1 MKNNNFLKVLEDF
14 EKKFNVIKVF
24 KFKNTTAWVNIKNF
38 LYTKSLNDVI
48 ELATNNKKSFLNL
61 NGLKLI
67 LLSIFNYFKY
77 IFKRE
82 ERVLYVGA
90 GSGLFEYENN
100 ILDSYLPEELEN
112 EKLIYMLSAEYPDKL
127 MKYKKY
133 LKKHNIIIFSFLI
146 APLKMIITKLIYP
159 FINVKIENSFFDIL
173 SDNDNPI
180 TQKEINYIYS
190 KFIVSY
196 YLYKIFL
203 IFFKIQKAY
212 IVSSY
217 SNTELISILKEK
229 GIEVIE
235 LQHGIIGS
243 VHRGYNYA
251 ITDVLLPTPDKVFVY
266 DNFWKEEL
274 IKAGYYDENQIK
286 VTGRLKYELIKK
298 DITIYENRYIVFTG
312 QGGFYKEIKE
322 LFKNSQSFLEKN
334 GIKLIY
340 LPHPNE
346 ANKDIDTLVNN
357 LNNNLII
364 LREKQFTTEQ
374 YIYNSLAH
382 ISVYSSCHFDAVY
395 YKNKTYVF
403 DIMND
408 NPMNYYISNF
418 KEEFQVIQNIVE
430 VEIC

>member
-1 MKNNNFLKVLEDF
+1 LKNDNFLKVLEDF

-24 KFKNTTAWVNIKNF
+24 KFKNTTAWINIKNF

-173 SDNDNPI
+173 SDNGNPI

-229 GIEVIE
+229 GIEVVE
-235 LQHGIIGS
+235 LQHGVIGS

-251 ITDVLLPTPDKVFVY
+251 IRDVLLPTPDKVFVY

-274 IKAGYYDENQIK
+274 IKAGYYDKNQIK
-286 VTGRLKYELIKK
+286 VTGRLKYELIRK

-418 KEEFQVIQNIVE
+418 KEEFQVIQNIIE

>member
-1 MKNNNFLKVLEDF
+1 LKNNFLDILKTLEKDH
-14 EKKFNVIKVF
+14 NVIKIF
-24 KFKNTTAWVNIKNF
+24 KFKNTTAWIDIKNY
-38 LYTKSLNDVI
+38 LYIKSLNGVI

-61 NGLKLI
+61 NGFKLI

-82 ERVLYVGA
+82 ERILYVGA
-90 GSGLFEYENN
+90 GSGLFEYENSV
-100 ILDSYLPEELEN
+100 LDSYLPKELEN

-146 APLKMIITKLIYP
+146 APLKIIFTKLIYP
-159 FINVKIENSFFDIL
+159 FINVKIENSFFNIL
-173 SDNDNPI
+173 SKSGNL
-180 TQKEINYIYS
+180 TAQKEINYIYS

-212 IVSSY
+212 VVSSY
-217 SNTELISILKEK
+217 SNTELISILKER

-235 LQHGIIGS
+235 VQHGVIGS

-251 ITDVLLPTPDKVFVY
+251 IIDVLLPTPDKVFVY

-312 QGGFYKEIKE
+312 QGGFYKEIKK
-322 LFKNSQSFLEKN
+322 LFENSQSFLEKN
-334 GIKLIY
+334 SIKLIY

-346 ANKDIDTLVNN
+346 SNKDIDTLVNH

-364 LREKQFTTEQ
+364 LKEKQFTTEQ

-382 ISVYSSCHFDAVY
+382 ISVYSSCHFDSVY

-418 KEEFQVIQNIVE
+418 KEEFQVIQNIME

>member
-1 MKNNNFLKVLEDF
+1 
-14 EKKFNVIKVF
+14 
-24 KFKNTTAWVNIKNF
+24 

-173 SDNDNPI
+173 SDNGNPI

-229 GIEVIE
+229 GIEVVE
-235 LQHGIIGS
+235 LQHGVIGS

-251 ITDVLLPTPDKVFVY
+251 IRDVLLPTPDKVFVY

-274 IKAGYYDENQIK
+274 IKAGYYDKNQIK
-286 VTGRLKYELIKK
+286 VTGRLKYELIRK

-418 KEEFQVIQNIVE
+418 KEEFQVIQNIIE

>member
-1 MKNNNFLKVLEDF
+1 MKNDNFLKVLEDF
-14 EKKFNVIKVF
+14 EKKFNIIKVF
-24 KFKNTTAWVNIKNF
+24 KFKNTTAWINIKNY

-173 SDNDNPI
+173 SDNGNPI

-229 GIEVIE
+229 GIEVVE
-235 LQHGIIGS
+235 LQHGVIGS

-251 ITDVLLPTPDKVFVY
+251 IRDVLLPTPDKVFVY

-274 IKAGYYDENQIK
+274 IKAGYYDKNQIK
-286 VTGRLKYELIKK
+286 VTGRLKYELIRK

-418 KEEFQVIQNIVE
+418 KEEFQVIQNIIE

>member
-1 MKNNNFLKVLEDF
+1 MKNDNFLKVLEDF

-24 KFKNTTAWVNIKNF
+24 KFKNTTAWINIKNF

-146 APLKMIITKLIYP
+146 APLKMIITKLIYS

-173 SDNDNPI
+173 SDNGNPI

-243 VHRGYNYA
+243 VHRAYNYA
-251 ITDVLLPTPDKVFVY
+251 IRDVLLPTPDKVFVY

-274 IKAGYYDENQIK
+274 IKAGYYDKNQIK
-286 VTGRLKYELIKK
+286 VTGRLKYELIRK

-418 KEEFQVIQNIVE
+418 KEEFQVIQNIIE